1 MRTGARGSR
10 VALVHRL
17 PRWPPGRHGTC
28 PTPVLAG
35 RGRTIPGLSWCESGQ
50 SVVEFALV
58 VPLMVI
64 ILFAIIDFARIYT
77 TMMSVESAAREAAD
91 FGTTLGAGK
100 WQPGGVADATVS
112 EMKKRACVASSNLPD
127 YVDVDADPSNGCANP
142 SFTYCLADTASG
154 TCVPSEP
161 PPAAPAGCEVPT
173 RIDPCTVTVGLS
185 YEFHL
190 IAPFN
195 IEIFG
200 VRYGVPS
207 TITFQRD
214 STFAMTDIDLSS
226 PTGGS

>member
-1 MRTGARGSR
+1 MPTGARSSR

-17 PRWPPGRHGTC
+17 PGWPPGRHGTC
-28 PTPVLAG
+28 VPPVVAG
-35 RGRTIPGLSWCESGQ
+35 RGPTIPGPTWHESGQ

-91 FGTTLGAGK
+91 FGTTLGAAK

-112 EMKKRACVASSNLPD
+112 EMEKRACVASRNLPD
-127 YVDVDADPSNGCANP
+127 YVDADSDPANGCANP
-142 SFTYCLADTASG
+142 SLEYCLAASASV
-154 TCVPSEP
+154 TCAPSDP
-161 PPAAPAGCEVPT
+161 PPPQPAGCEDPNRT
-173 RIDPCTVTVGLS
+173 DPCTVTVALA

-200 VRYGVPS
+200 IRYGVPS
-207 TITFQRD
+207 TITFQRN
-214 STFAMTDIDLSS
+214 STFAMTDIDLSTS
-226 PTGGS
+226 PHGS